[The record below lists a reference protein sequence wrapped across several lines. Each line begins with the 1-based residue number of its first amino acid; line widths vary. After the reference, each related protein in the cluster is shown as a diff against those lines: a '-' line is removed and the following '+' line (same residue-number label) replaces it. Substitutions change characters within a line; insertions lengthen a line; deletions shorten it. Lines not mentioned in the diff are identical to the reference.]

1 MNKKYL
7 AAAVALTLSPAFA
20 QSSATLYGV
29 IDTAVQHQTNATPTG
44 GTLNAMGSG
53 SISGSRWGVKG
64 AEDLGGGLKTVYTLE
79 AGFNPTNGSA
89 GQGGLAFGRQAFVG
103 MEGDFGRLTG
113 GRQYSVGAEHDFNFD
128 PLWGISNVNESTFYL
143 SYYGNQGSTFRVNN
157 SVRYSKGFGGLNVA
171 AMYGFG
177 NVASSSSASAYSGVQ
192 ASYTTG
198 ALNLGAAYQQT
209 DLNTSASTNLGSTK
223 NTKLSGNYG
232 FGPARVFVNY
242 MDTKVGNNGGKS
254 DVTNL
259 GLNYEI
265 TPLVN
270 LVAAY
275 YYDKTSTAASVNGS
289 RSTTALGLSY
299 SFSKRTMVYAYVDSS
314 HENAGY
320 AAFAIPAGSDIFG
333 SAATVSSRS
342 NVMFGIRHAF

>member
-7 AAAVALTLSPAFA
+7 AAAVALSLSPAFA

-29 IDTAVQHQTNATPTG
+29 IDTAFQHQTNATPTG

-64 AEDLGGGLKTVYTLE
+64 SEDLGGGLKTVFDLE

-103 MEGDFGRLTG
+103 MEGDFGRVTA
-113 GRQYSVGAEHDFNFD
+113 GRQYSVMGEHYFAFD

-143 SYYGNQGSTFRVNN
+143 AYGTFRENN
-157 SVRYSKGFGGLNVA
+157 SVRYSKSFGGLSLA

-177 NVASSSSASAYSGVQ
+177 NIASSTSAGASSGVQ
-192 ASYTTG
+192 ASYTSG

-209 DLNTSASTNLGSTK
+209 DVNTSSSTNLGSNK
-223 NTKLSGNYG
+223 NGMLAANYG
-232 FGPARVFVNY
+232 FGPARVYFNY
-242 MDTKVGNNGGKS
+242 MDSKLANNGGKS
-254 DVTNL
+254 DVTTL

-275 YYDKTSTAASVNGS
+275 YHDKTSTAASVSGS
-289 RSTTALGLSY
+289 RSTTAVGLSY
-299 SFSKRTMVYAYVDSS
+299 SFSKRTMVYANIDSS

-333 SAATVSSRS
+333 GPATVSSRS
-342 NVMFGIRHAF
+342 NYMVGIRHAF